1 MAADQLKQRL
11 QDSATKLQNIVS
23 SLSSISPISLHSDCQ
38 DKIREFELMA
48 NQLDTTRD
56 LIEPREHARYLLQQL
71 LLVTDVNTN
80 IIDYCGTTIPFSN
93 ARLLL
98 FQSYLSITW
107 AVCDSITTA
116 ISPLICNKA
125 SSLDHSKPP
134 NLVTHFVK
142 EDSNIAYYSNLF
154 LNRNYGWPV
163 CVSYV
168 IRNHFLHDGALSNGN
183 DFFAGKR
190 VVDRYDISNKGW
202 DFLNNQMRNK
212 YNKILNTYHRLDNSY
227 VWPWH
232 RNDLLKLL
240 ELCNQEIDEALI
252 FLVGSVDMVA
262 LQVDN
267 LLGRDRI

>member
-1 MAADQLKQRL
+1 MAAEQLKQRL
-11 QDSATKLQNIVS
+11 QDSATKLQEVS
-23 SLSSISPISLHSDCQ
+23 SLIRLSSISLHSDCQ

-71 LLVTDVNTN
+71 PLVTDINTN
-80 IIDYCGTTIPFSN
+80 IVDYCGTRIPFSN

-116 ISPLICNKA
+116 ISPFICKKVNT
-125 SSLDHSKPP
+125 P

-154 LNRNYGWPV
+154 LNRNYGWHI
-163 CVSYV
+163 CVSYA
-168 IRNHFLHDGALSNGN
+168 IRNHFVHDGALHNGN
-183 DFFAGKR
+183 DFFTSKR
-190 VVDRYDISNKGW
+190 VVDRYDISDNGW
-202 DFLNNQMRNK
+202 DFLNTELGERYK
-212 YNKILNTYHRLDNSY
+212 KILNTYHRLDNS
-227 VWPWH
+227 WPWH

-240 ELCNQEIDEALI
+240 ELCNEEIDEALI